1 MLQLFN
7 HLLNNI
13 GYTITIAFF
22 LSRLKAFRKII
33 EKEAFESRDKVI
45 LSLVFS
51 TMAILGTYVGVDYNG
66 AIANTRNIGVVV
78 GGILGGPVVGITAG
92 VIAGIHRVL
101 IDMDGITA
109 IPCGIA
115 TIIGGVLS
123 GLLYKN
129 IGVNNRKL
137 YGFLAGVIVENISM
151 AFILIMSRPSHLAQD
166 IVRNIYVP
174 MVLANALGV
183 SIVIAITESI
193 QEDKEKMAGEQSK
206 LALEIANKTLP
217 FFRELNSNSL
227 KNVCRVIQ
235 ESLGAKVVI
244 ITDQEYILAN
254 YSDDPEYLLT
264 HKEIVSEA
272 TKKVL
277 ASGKLLVIESN
288 NDEIKFYCGLKDIHS
303 AIITPLKEAEK
314 VVGTLKIY
322 YAENS
327 LLSSRN
333 RYLAEGLSQLIS
345 TQLEISRI
353 ERLKEMAAKS
363 ELRALQAQINPHFL
377 FNALHTVS
385 SFVRMDPSK
394 AREIIINLS
403 TYLRFN
409 IESGDK
415 PVTLEK
421 ELEQVKAY
429 VNIEQARFNGKI
441 NVYYFIEEEI
451 KGRMIPSLIIQP
463 LVENSIKHGILKS
476 SHAGNVWIKAYR
488 DGKDLKVE
496 IEDDGAGIDER
507 IIERINSEDKK
518 PERIGLYNVHSRI
531 KLLYGKGLEIER
543 LKKGTKISFLVKSGR
558 EYEMYNSR

>member
-1 MLQLFN
+1 MFQLFN

-13 GYTITIAFF
+13 GYIITIAFF

-33 EKEAFESRDKVI
+33 EKEAFETRDKLI
-45 LSLVFS
+45 LSVVFS
-51 TMAILGTYVGVDYNG
+51 MMAILGTYVGIDYNG

-78 GGILGGPVVGITAG
+78 GGILGGPIVGITAG
-92 VIAGIHRVL
+92 VIAGIHRFL
-101 IDMDGITA
+101 IDMNGITA
-109 IPCGIA
+109 LPCGIA
-115 TIIGGVLS
+115 TIIGGILS
-123 GLLYKN
+123 GMLYKN

-137 YGFLAGVIVENISM
+137 YGFVAGVIVENISM
-151 AFILIMSRPSHLAQD
+151 AFILIMSKPSYVAQD

-193 QEDKEKMAGEQSK
+193 QEDKEKVAGEQSK

-217 FFRELNSNSL
+217 FFRELDSDSL

-244 ITDQEYILAN
+244 ITDQNYILAN

-277 ASGKLLVIESN
+277 STGKLLVIEST
-288 NDEIKFYCGLKDIHS
+288 NDETKFYCGLKDIHS

-327 LLSSRN
+327 SLSSRN

-385 SFVRMDPSK
+385 SFVRIDPSK
-394 AREIIINLS
+394 ARNIIIDLS

-409 IESGDK
+409 IECGDK
-415 PVTLEK
+415 LVTLEK

-429 VNIEQARFNGKI
+429 VNIEQARFKGKI
-441 NVYYFIEEEI
+441 NVHYFIEEEV

-476 SHAGNVWIKAYR
+476 THAGSVWINAYR
-488 DGKDLKVE
+488 DGKDLMVE
-496 IEDDGAGIDER
+496 IVDDGAGIDER

-531 KLLYGKGLEIER
+531 KLLYGKGLEIEK
-543 LKKGTKISFLVKSGR
+543 LEKGTKISFLVKSEG
-558 EYEMYNSR
+558 EI

>member
-33 EKEAFESRDKVI
+33 EKEAFETRDKLI

-78 GGILGGPVVGITAG
+78 GGVLGGPVVGITAG
-92 VIAGIHRVL
+92 IIAGIHRVL
-101 IDMDGITA
+101 IDINGITA
-109 IPCGIA
+109 LPCGLA
-115 TIIGGVLS
+115 TILGGILS
-123 GLLYKN
+123 GMLYKN
-129 IGVNNRKL
+129 IGINNRKI
-137 YGFLAGVIVENISM
+137 YGFVAGVIVENISM
-151 AFILIMSRPSHLAQD
+151 AFILIMSKPFHVAQD
-166 IVRNIYVP
+166 IVMNIYVP

-206 LALEIANKTLP
+206 LAMEIANKTLP
-217 FFRELNSNSL
+217 FFRELDNDSL

-244 ITDQEYILAN
+244 ITDKKDILAN

-264 HKEIVSEA
+264 HKKIISES
-272 TKKVL
+272 TKRVL
-277 ASGKLLVIESN
+277 GSGKLLVIESTD
-288 NDEIKFYCGLKDIHS
+288 DETKFHCGLKDIHS
-303 AIITPLKEAEK
+303 AIITPLKEDDK
-314 VVGTLKIY
+314 VVGALKIY
-322 YAENS
+322 YTENS
-327 LLSSRN
+327 SLSSRN

-345 TQLEISRI
+345 TQLEISRL

-394 AREIIINLS
+394 AREIIIDLS

-415 PVTLEK
+415 LVTLER

-429 VNIEQARFNGKI
+429 VNIERARFNGKI
-441 NVYYFIEEEI
+441 NVHYFIEEEVKRRKI
-451 KGRMIPSLIIQP
+451 SSLIIQP

-476 SHAGNVWIKAYR
+476 THSGNVWISAYR
-488 DGKDLKVE
+488 DGKDLRVE
-496 IEDDGAGIDER
+496 IQDDGVGIDER

-531 KLLYGKGLEIER
+531 KLLYGKGLLIEK
-543 LKKGTKISFLVKSGR
+543 LEKGTRISFLVKSG
-558 EYEMYNSR
+558 EEI